1 MKPGNPSLMLEG
13 ANSFREIL
21 KDKKSSQKPLLTGE
35 VFCFLIIR
43 DNLNRRRKDEQ
54 QSAF

>member
-21 KDKKSSQKPLLTGE
+21 KDKKSSQNPLLTGE
-35 VFCFLIIR
+35 VFCFLSSGIT
-43 DNLNRRRKDEQ
+43 
-54 QSAF
+54 

>member
-21 KDKKSSQKPLLTGE
+21 KDKKSSPQPLLTGE
-35 VFCFLIIR
+35 VFCSLYQEILDQEEKR
-43 DNLNRRRKDEQ
+43 
-54 QSAF
+54 